1 MFRKQT
7 TERNVN
13 LLQNIRGLYAT
24 PKISYVILKAKFE
37 TTDKQTKVNLNIYSL
52 NAKFTELSGTE
63 NLRHNRRFQEQTFPG
78 FQNPDYLTCLHMF
91 ALEFW
96 KLHRRDNNSF
106 ILLGNRYYHLLVE
119 PSPDNF
125 LVITPQNDRSRW
137 LIFRDGWNLEWNL
150 EWNFWDCGLLHCTWD

>member
-1 MFRKQT
+1 MFRKQR

-63 NLRHNRRFQEQTFPG
+63 NLRT
-78 FQNPDYLTCLHMF
+78 
-91 ALEFW
+91 
-96 KLHRRDNNSF
+96 
-106 ILLGNRYYHLLVE
+106 
-119 PSPDNF
+119 
-125 LVITPQNDRSRW
+125 
-137 LIFRDGWNLEWNL
+137 
-150 EWNFWDCGLLHCTWD
+150 